1 MVVDIRDTIM
11 NKLAK
16 IHLLMKLYILMEALS
31 TRYNKTKITS
41 PPKLSIVLGPPLLP
55 FLWEKKNKGCIC

>member
-31 TRYNKTKITS
+31 TRYKTKITS

-55 FLWEKKNKGCIC
+55 FLWEKKTKGVSAK